1 MKKKVTMKYF
11 VGNSIKFI
19 FSVFLLLL
27 LMNSN
32 SHAYIDPGTG
42 AFIIQSILA
51 IIGSIVF
58 YLGYPIRIIKN
69 IYNKIF
75 GRKKKDDK

>member
-1 MKKKVTMKYF
+1 
-11 VGNSIKFI
+11 
-19 FSVFLLLL
+19 
-27 LMNSN
+27 MNSN